1 MDNRIQLIRK
11 ITNYINSIDSVLFAY
26 IFGSFAR
33 GEAFSDI
40 DIGIYMK
47 DVIEEATMDI
57 EFEMEDKVE
66 KIIGYPVDVRVLNM
80 APVSFVFQVI
90 RDGMLIR
97 DDDPDD
103 RSDFEGLIFKK
114 VNDFAVFRNE
124 YLREIADAPI

>member
-33 GEAFSDI
+33 GETFSDI